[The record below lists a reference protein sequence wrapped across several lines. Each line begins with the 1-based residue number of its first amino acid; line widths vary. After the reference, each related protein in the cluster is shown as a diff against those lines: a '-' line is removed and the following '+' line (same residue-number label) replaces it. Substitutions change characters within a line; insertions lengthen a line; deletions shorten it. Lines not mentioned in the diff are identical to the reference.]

1 LKRRNRDVSVLST
14 RTQEVGLMQSTTK
27 RQYTT
32 PQLAVHGTLEEVT
45 KQQNKTWGATD
56 GFLFQGASITN
67 VS

>member
-1 LKRRNRDVSVLST
+1 
-14 RTQEVGLMQSTTK
+14 MQSTTK